1 MSEKHNNVKNIL
13 TKLLNEVCLD
23 VESEPH
29 LIPDTKE
36 AFSLRSVNTS
46 EEARLLQPRDSGKK
60 DKKPSST
67 CG

>member
-1 MSEKHNNVKNIL
+1 MSERPDTVKNTL
-13 TKLLNEVCLD
+13 TKLLNKVCLG

-46 EEARLLQPRDSGKK
+46 EEARLLQPRASGKK
-60 DKKPSST
+60 GKKPSST